1 MKKVCT
7 VGYWLNYELHQKY
20 GVMNEHQLMG
30 IDLYHQFDGK
40 RPAFFTSNFF
50 RMLQNN
56 VRFRN
61 EECMVVGDDTSSNC
75 CMGCGSLILITIS
88 EQPNVMERE
97 ILK

>member
-20 GVMNEHQLMG
+20 GVMNEHQLMELTY
-30 IDLYHQFDGK
+30 IINLMVNALHSLQVI
-40 RPAFFTSNFF
+40 SF

-61 EECMVVGDDTSSNC
+61 EECMVVGDDTHLQIVVWDDYN
-75 CMGCGSLILITIS
+75 LITRFQS
-88 EQPNVMERE
+88 SRM
-97 ILK
+97 